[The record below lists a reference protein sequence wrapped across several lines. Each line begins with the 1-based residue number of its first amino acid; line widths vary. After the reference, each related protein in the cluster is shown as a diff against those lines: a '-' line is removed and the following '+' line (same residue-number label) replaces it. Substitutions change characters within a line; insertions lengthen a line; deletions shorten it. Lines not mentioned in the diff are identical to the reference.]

1 MYLSNN
7 HYDNAQRVAIENRQ
21 KLYHTAAAAKVGQT
35 CKCPSCVKDFVK
47 KSYQQKFCSN
57 KGGGNC
63 KDTYWNTVD
72 PKRAG
77 RGFIL

>member
-1 MYLSNN
+1 MQLIQS
-7 HYDNAQRVAIENRQ
+7 HHENAQRVAVENRQ
-21 KLYHTAAAAKVGQT
+21 KLYHTAASAKVGDT
-35 CKCPSCVKDFVK
+35 CKCPSCVRDFQK

-63 KDTYWNTVD
+63 KDTYWNAVD

-77 RGFIL
+77 RGFTL